1 MADPKFV
8 IQGTDYPVP
17 EWISFTMD
25 ESEILYDKAKMTLD
39 QADED
44 LVFTPG
50 LLSAL
55 MLIAYMRG
63 NPGVTRARAEKIIGA
78 VPLADAIEHLAGEDE
93 EEDAGPPSPAPSE
106 TDIARRARK
115 ERRIHAIYWRTWRE
129 RFGEPG
135 RPAATYWDARIG
147 HAAHI
152 RPCDVGVLTP
162 YKLMECADLFD
173 SIYAQGK

>member
-1 MADPKFV
+1 MAEPKFV
-8 IQGTDYPVP
+8 IQGSDYPVP

-63 NPGVTRARAEKIIGA
+63 NPGVSRKRAEMIIGA
-78 VPLADAIEHLAGEDE
+78 VPLADAIEHLAGEEE
-93 EEDAGPPSPAPSE
+93 EEDAGPPSLAPSE
-106 TDIARRARK
+106 TESPGENESSD
-115 ERRIHAIYWRTWRE
+115 ESPPST
-129 RFGEPG
+129 GEPG
-135 RPAATYWDARIG
+135 
-147 HAAHI
+147 
-152 RPCDVGVLTP
+152 
-162 YKLMECADLFD
+162 END
-173 SIYAQGK
+173 SENQAVIPLPTGTHG

>member
-1 MADPKFV
+1 MASEPKFV
-8 IQGTDYPVP
+8 IQGSDYPVP

-63 NPGVTRARAEKIIGA
+63 NPGVSRKRAEMVIGA
-78 VPLADAIEHLAGEDE
+78 VPLADAIEHLAGDE

-106 TDIARRARK
+106 TASPGEPASSD
-115 ERRIHAIYWRTWRE
+115 ESPPST
-129 RFGEPG
+129 GEPG
-135 RPAATYWDARIG
+135 G
-147 HAAHI
+147 N
-152 RPCDVGVLTP
+152 
-162 YKLMECADLFD
+162 D
-173 SIYAQGK
+173 SENPVVRQLPTGTDG

>member
-1 MADPKFV
+1 MAEPKFV
-8 IQGTDYPVP
+8 IQGSDYPVP

-63 NPGVTRARAEKIIGA
+63 NPGVSRKRAEMIIGA
-78 VPLADAIEHLAGEDE
+78 VPLADAIEHLAGEEE

-106 TDIARRARK
+106 T
-115 ERRIHAIYWRTWRE
+115 ESPGENESSGESPPST
-129 RFGEPG
+129 GEPG
-135 RPAATYWDARIG
+135 ENGSENQAVIPLPTG
-147 HAAHI
+147 TH
-152 RPCDVGVLTP
+152 G
-162 YKLMECADLFD
+162 
-173 SIYAQGK
+173 

>member
-1 MADPKFV
+1 MAEPKFV
-8 IQGTDYPVP
+8 IQGSDYPVP

-63 NPGVTRARAEKIIGA
+63 NPGVSRKRAEMIIGA
-78 VPLADAIEHLAGEDE
+78 VPLADAIEHLAGEEE

-106 TDIARRARK
+106 TNLPGESGSRPSSRFLLGRTDRK
-115 ERRIHAIYWRTWRE
+115 GIE
-129 RFGEPG
+129 
-135 RPAATYWDARIG
+135 PAAVRDRRHYPLPADGSGRVVQLHLPARIVNP
-147 HAAHI
+147 AW
-152 RPCDVGVLTP
+152 LKT
-162 YKLMECADLFD
+162 
-173 SIYAQGK
+173 

>member
-1 MADPKFV
+1 MAEAKFV
-8 IQGTDYPVP
+8 IQGVDYPVP

-63 NPGVTRARAEKIIGA
+63 NPGVSRKHAEKIIGA
-78 VPLADAIEHLAGEDE
+78 VALADAIEHLAGDSEEDE
-93 EEDAGPPSPAPSE
+93 GLPPSPAPSE
-106 TDIARRARK
+106 TVTLGENARTD
-115 ERRIHAIYWRTWRE
+115 ESPPSTGND
-129 RFGEPG
+129 GETVSENQGNVLPLTEM
-135 RPAATYWDARIG
+135 PESAMPPTSDQETL
-147 HAAHI
+147 
-152 RPCDVGVLTP
+152 VG
-162 YKLMECADLFD
+162 
-173 SIYAQGK
+173 

>member
-1 MADPKFV
+1 MTGEAKFV
-8 IQGTDYPVP
+8 IQGSDYPVP
-17 EWISFTMD
+17 EWITFTMD

-63 NPGVTRARAEKIIGA
+63 NPGVSRKRAETIIGA
-78 VPLADAIEHLAGEDE
+78 VPLAEAIEHLAGGTDE

-106 TDIARRARK
+106 T
-115 ERRIHAIYWRTWRE
+115 ESP
-129 RFGEPG
+129 GEPG
-135 RPAATYWDARIG
+135 KNDASPASTGEPGAN
-147 HAAHI
+147 
-152 RPCDVGVLTP
+152 
-162 YKLMECADLFD
+162 D
-173 SIYAQGK
+173 SENQEVVQLPTGTHG

>member
-1 MADPKFV
+1 MAEPKFV
-8 IQGTDYPVP
+8 IQGVDYPVP

-78 VPLADAIEHLAGEDE
+78 VPLADAIEHLAGEQ
-93 EEDAGPPSPAPSE
+93 EEDAGPPSPAPTE
-106 TDIARRARK
+106 TSSLGEPEKNDESALS
-115 ERRIHAIYWRTWRE
+115 T
-129 RFGEPG
+129 GEPG
-135 RPAATYWDARIG
+135 ETDSG
-147 HAAHI
+147 NQ
-152 RPCDVGVLTP
+152 DVLQLPTGTH
-162 YKLMECADLFD
+162 
-173 SIYAQGK
+173 G

>member
-1 MADPKFV
+1 MSEPKFV
-8 IQGTDYPVP
+8 IQGSDYPVP

-39 QADED
+39 QADDD

-63 NPGVTRARAEKIIGA
+63 NPGMSRKNAEKVIGA

-93 EEDAGPPSPAPSE
+93 EEDAGPPSPAPSV
-106 TDIARRARK
+106 TPAP
-115 ERRIHAIYWRTWRE
+115 
-129 RFGEPG
+129 GEPEKNDESQPSTG
-135 RPAATYWDARIG
+135 DAG
-147 HAAHI
+147 ENGSESQA
-152 RPCDVGVLTP
+152 VLHLPT
-162 YKLMECADLFD
+162 
-173 SIYAQGK
+173 GTHG